1 MDPYYI
7 LKQEIDS
14 SIQKLKN
21 LLSNR
26 EDMLNDNRGINVE
39 IFNSLGIQM
48 SNDITKLRVSLKDIS
63 DSIAVVRNRME
74 DFDISEV
81 TLNQRDVDIKR
92 IVDQV
97 NNIESEILKQ
107 SSRLSMSYRHTSFTN
122 NSTFNQTEPSNNQ
135 HSMLQVNRDQQ
146 INYIAE
152 TAQMSLQISREIM
165 NEFDDQHKL
174 ILTIDNDMVNVQDA
188 MKKVTNQI
196 KGIIE
201 NEGKMPTYTVAIL
214 SIVLILLLF
223 WVI

>member
-81 TLNQRDVDIKR
+81 TLNQRDIDIKR

-122 NSTFNQTEPSNNQ
+122 NSTFNQSEPSNNQ

-165 NEFDDQHKL
+165 NEFDDQQKL
-174 ILTIDNDMVNVQDA
+174 ILSIDNDMDNVQDA